1 MDLIKICKKIFHF
14 IGQSNYNRGAVMKKP
29 FKTVI
34 LSVAAAGVLALI
46 TLIIVSRPEIYVKIH
61 FPNAEVLSVEHRPG
75 AFMFYGSTIRYELYD
90 TVNEFTFYQVFSDST
105 FPRPYNNA
113 FSYDEYMETKRK
125 NDAFLNR
132 IANLYS
138 GEYFT
143 RYDLNRTGV
152 YIFLKCPIY
161 EDLRD
166 LMTDLNA
173 LDEKIE
179 YVLYSLPA
187 NVYEKMYDQ
196 NFKRLSSM
204 EAADDYNSY
213 CFELIEMFLGIKSTY
228 FRVSDEA
235 TAEMFDESNTMIIRS
250 GYEGA
255 KGIEGLVHSKNFGS
269 KWSGW

>member
-1 MDLIKICKKIFHF
+1 
-14 IGQSNYNRGAVMKKP
+14 MKKP
-29 FKTVI
+29 FKTVLLFVI
-34 LSVAAAGVLALI
+34 AVGALALV
-46 TLIIVSRPEIYVKIH
+46 TLIIVGRPEIYVKIH
-61 FPNAEVLSVEHRPG
+61 FPNAEVISVEHQPG
-75 AFMFYGSTIRYELYD
+75 AFMFDRSTIRYELYD

-105 FPRPYNNA
+105 FPQPYNND

-132 IANLYS
+132 IAYLYS

-143 RYDLNRTGV
+143 RYDLNRKGV
-152 YIFLKCPIY
+152 FIFLKCPIY

-204 EAADDYNSY
+204 EGASDYNSY
-213 CFELIEMFLGIKSTY
+213 RFELIEMFLGIKSTY
-228 FRVSDEA
+228 CLVSDEA
-235 TAEMFDESNTMIIRS
+235 TAEMFDEGNTMIIRS

-255 KGIEGLVHSKNFGS
+255 KGIEGLVCSKNLGS